1 MTMAKVSIAELAAVI
16 GKQRKLVPKDVEKF
30 ISTMFLVINE
40 GLNADK
46 QVKVKGL
53 GTFKV
58 TSVKPRE
65 SVNVNTGERV
75 VIEGHDKVSFTPDAV
90 MRDLV
95 NKPFAQ
101 FETVVLQ
108 DNVDFEDVEHGA
120 SVQEKVSDV
129 LRKSNET
136 AVNETTAIGEKT
148 KSEQGAGESESGKGK
163 EATLADSSYKGK
175 PVSNNN
181 TNMVVDTG
189 KNALVE
195 EDVIV
200 NADDKNS
207 DSIHE
212 EHFEKDNEEAEICQ
226 DVNKHKSCRCLVVAM
241 VTSVV
246 CFVAGLVLGIFLSD
260 TFMIKSDAK
269 ETNVKS
275 LEKITKK
282 SPEKKAKPADTLKT
296 PVLEPQKAELDF
308 DKMNSDPRV
317 RIGAYRIVGVDTV
330 ITLKRGQTMKSYCNA
345 TLGAG
350 MLCYFQVL
358 NDTTELSEGDR
369 MKVPKVK
376 SKRSQ

>member
-30 ISTMFLVINE
+30 VSTMFLVINE
-40 GLNADK
+40 GLNTDK

-101 FETVVLQ
+101 FETVILQ
-108 DNVDFEDVEHGA
+108 DNVDFEDVEHGTY
-120 SVQEKVSDV
+120 VKEKVSDV
-129 LRKSNET
+129 LKKNDET
-136 AVNETTAIGEKT
+136 TVNETTVIEENT
-148 KSEQGAGESESGKGK
+148 KSEQGAGKAESEKVK
-163 EATLADSSYKGK
+163 EATLVDIPDKEK
-175 PVSNNN
+175 VVPNN
-181 TNMVVDTG
+181 TDIVVNTEES
-189 KNALVE
+189 ALVE
-195 EDVIV
+195 EI

-207 DSIHE
+207 DNIRE
-212 EHFEKDNEEAEICQ
+212 EHFEKDNEGAEIRQ

-241 VTSVV
+241 VTAVI
-246 CFVAGLVLGIFLSD
+246 CFAAGLVLGIFLSD
-260 TFMIKSDAK
+260 TFMIKNDAK
-269 ETNVKS
+269 ETKVKS
-275 LEKITKK
+275 FGKVTKK
-282 SPEKKAKPADTLKT
+282 NPKKKAKPADTLKT
-296 PVLEPQKAELDF
+296 PVLEQQKTELDF
-308 DKMNSDPRV
+308 DKMNADPRV

-330 ITLKRGQTMKSYCNA
+330 ITLKHGQTMKSYCNA
-345 TLGAG
+345 TLGSG

-358 NDTTELSEGDR
+358 NDTTELSEGDS